1 MPVNKNAM
9 TRYQILD
16 ELLSDPYRNYSL
28 NELTEEVSNRL
39 AVFNGKSDGVVR
51 RTIEKDIHYLEYE
64 GPFMV
69 EIERYSVEAFDRDKQ
84 KTVTK
89 KCLRYSDPGFSIFKK
104 ELSDDEKYLLSE
116 IFSLLGQFDGLPS
129 LEGLDRLR
137 SGLGISNSKKI
148 ISFTKNPLE
157 HSNLL
162 GELFTAI
169 SQKQVIE
176 ITYHRFGDVSSK
188 TIILHPYLLKE
199 YNRRWFLIAS
209 ADEDEKILT
218 FGLERIDK
226 VQFLPEY
233 SYVEFEGD
241 IEERFEEIIG
251 VTNFD
256 DREIESIIFW
266 ASDNSKDYIDTKPLH
281 DSQKHYHG
289 SRGEELKN
297 KYPRL
302 NGGAFFSIACKEN
315 YELLRELTSFG
326 SNLIVLEPES
336 LVRQIRDYVNDMK
349 AAYDFQS

>member
-28 NELTEEVSNRL
+28 NDLREEVSNRL
-39 AVFNGKSDGVVR
+39 AELDGNSDGVVR

-69 EIERYSVEAFDRDKQ
+69 EIERYSVEVFDREKQ
-84 KTVTK
+84 KTIIK

-104 ELSDDEKYLLSE
+104 ELSDDEKYILSE
-116 IFSLLGQFDGLPS
+116 VFSLLGQFDGLPS

-137 SGLGISNSKKI
+137 SGLGISNPKKI

-169 SQKQVIE
+169 SQKQAIE
-176 ITYHRFGDVSSK
+176 VTYHRFGSEERK

-199 YNRRWFLIAS
+199 YNRRWFLIA
-209 ADEDEKILT
+209 ADEYDKKILT
-218 FGLERIDK
+218 FGLERIDY
-226 VQFLPEY
+226 VRFMPEFQ
-233 SYVEFEGD
+233 YVEFKGD
-241 IEERFEEIIG
+241 IEERFEDIIG
-251 VTNFD
+251 VTNFYD
-256 DREIESIIFW
+256 KAVETILFW
-266 ASDNSKDYIDTKPLH
+266 VSDYSKDYVETKPLH
-281 DSQKHYHG
+281 DSQKHYHNKK
-289 SRGEELKN
+289 EDELRKT
-297 KYPRL
+297 YPQL
-302 NGGAFFSIACKEN
+302 KGGAFFSIDCKEN

-326 SNLIVLEPES
+326 ANLIALQPES
-336 LVRQIRDYVNDMK
+336 LRKEICDYVSEMK
-349 AAYDFQS
+349 DAYSFL

>member
-28 NELTEEVSNRL
+28 NDLREEVSNRL
-39 AVFNGKSDGVVR
+39 AELDGNSDGVVR
-51 RTIEKDIHYLEYE
+51 RTIEKDIHYLEYD

-69 EIERYSVEAFDRDKQ
+69 DIERYSVECYDKEKQ
-84 KTVTK
+84 KNIVK
-89 KCLRYSDPGFSIFKK
+89 KCLRYSNPGFSIFKK
-104 ELSDDEKYLLSE
+104 ELSDDEKYILSE
-116 IFSLLGQFDGLPS
+116 VFSILGQFDGLPT

-162 GELFTAI
+162 GTLFTAI

-176 ITYHRFGDVSSK
+176 VTYHKFGDEVHK

-218 FGLERIDK
+218 FGLERIDN

-233 SYVEFEGD
+233 HYIDFDGN
-241 IEERFEEIIG
+241 IEERFDDIIG
-251 VTNFD
+251 VTNFAD
-256 DREIESIIFW
+256 KPVETILFW
-266 ASDNSKDYIDTKPLH
+266 VSDISKDYVATKPLH
-281 DSQKHYHG
+281 DSQKYYH
-289 SRGEELKN
+289 SNKESELRKT
-297 KYPRL
+297 YPHL
-302 NGGAFFSIACKEN
+302 NGGAFFSIDCKEN
-315 YELLRELTSFG
+315 YELIRELTSFG
-326 SNLIVLEPES
+326 ANLIVLEPKR
-336 LVRQIRDYVNDMK
+336 LVGQIRDYVAEME
-349 AAYDFQS
+349 AAYTM